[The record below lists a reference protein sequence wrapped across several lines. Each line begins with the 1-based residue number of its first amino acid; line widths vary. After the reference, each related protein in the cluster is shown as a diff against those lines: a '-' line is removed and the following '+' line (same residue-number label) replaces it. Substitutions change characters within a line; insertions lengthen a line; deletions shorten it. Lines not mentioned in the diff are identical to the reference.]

1 MLLLKNF
8 LAQCFCR
15 LENFEKASE
24 IATDVMRDIEEY
36 FGHIESNLSID
47 SMMIITQFEYG
58 KLKGLFQ
65 DPSEFLT
72 KEEKDLIALKNS
84 LEPNH
89 PKMPE
94 ILKQLSASQLKMQKQ
109 LGFLLQKFVIQI
121 NSLAKLVEQTL
132 SDKSEKLAEVFAMQ
146 SWVEM

>member
-1 MLLLKNF
+1 
-8 LAQCFCR
+8 
-15 LENFEKASE
+15 
-24 IATDVMRDIEEY
+24 MRDIEEY

-72 KEEKDLIALKNS
+72 KEEKDLIELRNS

-94 ILKQLSASQLKMQKQ
+94 ILRQLSASQ
-109 LGFLLQKFVIQI
+109 
-121 NSLAKLVEQTL
+121 
-132 SDKSEKLAEVFAMQ
+132 
-146 SWVEM
+146 